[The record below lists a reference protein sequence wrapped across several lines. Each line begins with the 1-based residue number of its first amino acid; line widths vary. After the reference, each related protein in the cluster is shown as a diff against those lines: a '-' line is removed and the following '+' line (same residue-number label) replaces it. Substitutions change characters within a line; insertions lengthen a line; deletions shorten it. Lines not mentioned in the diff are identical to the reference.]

1 MHIRSKRKNV
11 PSFYKLHNFDI
22 KHTHT
27 HIYIRVIL
35 KKTIIQGY

>member
-27 HIYIRVIL
+27 LTYIL
-35 KKTIIQGY
+35 ELY